1 MPKNDPIGQ
10 SDFDDLVSKFVMNT
24 MVPFLV
30 VNDASFKPMFK
41 SLQVA
46 YQIPCF
52 KQLLGHGTGVKIITI
67 NTISPCHGFEFI
79 SRWDFFIDLDSSLRY
94 FLFPQ
99 NITWCIC
106 EKYTHIGNQGCATV
120 N

>member
-30 VNDASFKPMFK
+30 VNDASFKPTFK

-52 KQLLGHGTGVKIITI
+52 KQLRTRKQRT
-67 NTISPCHGFEFI
+67 
-79 SRWDFFIDLDSSLRY
+79 RY
-94 FLFPQ
+94 GGK
-99 NITWCIC
+99 NNYY
-106 EKYTHIGNQGCATV
+106 KYHQSV
-120 N
+120 PRF